1 MAKPSHLESLDLPK
15 VVNEWLKHFETA
27 LSRNRFN
34 DAANLFV
41 DQGQWRDLLAFT
53 WHVQTMSG
61 KQEILHTLQQTTP
74 KAKPSGLSLAE
85 ERTPPRVIDRA
96 DTICIEAFIKLD
108 TVWGPASGILRLV
121 ADEDGPNSLKAWVL
135 MTSLEEIRGHEEA
148 IGDRRPSGENYSRS
162 FGGDNW
168 LDLRNKSREYRDR
181 EPAVLIVGA
190 GQSGLTLAARLSVL
204 GVDTLLID
212 KHQRVG
218 DNWRKRYHSLVLH
231 NEVYINHMPYMPF
244 PPNWPVFIPKDKIAN
259 WFEGYAEAM
268 ELNVW
273 MDTALVNGSYDE
285 TNGQW
290 TIVVKNSKGTERIL
304 RPRHI
309 VFSTG
314 VSAIP
319 VKPELPGIDD
329 FKGEIIHSGAYLDGH
344 KWAGKKAVV
353 LGTGNS
359 GHDVTQDLHSC
370 GVDVSIIQR
379 SSTHI
384 VSLRE
389 AQKVYSHYFEG
400 PPIEDNDL
408 LAVSLPYPVLV
419 KSYQKSTRSM
429 LENDKELLDGLET
442 RGFRLNNGSN
452 DATGFQMSY
461 LRRGGGYC
469 FNVGCSDLIIN
480 GEVGLIQFSEID
492 TFIENGLKMKDGSIV
507 EADLL
512 VTATGY
518 KNQQDT
524 TRLFLGNTIADRI
537 GQVWGFDKGGEL
549 RNMWRRTP
557 QPGLW
562 FTAGGLAQVRIF
574 SKYLA
579 MQIKAVEEGIIGAQI
594 TTPQPAP
601 MSDAAD

>member
-1 MAKPSHLESLDLPK
+1 MVGTSYLASLDLRK
-15 VVNEWLKHFETA
+15 VVNDWLKQFELA
-27 LSRNRFN
+27 LSNN
-34 DAANLFV
+34 KADEAANLFA
-41 DQGQWRDLLAFT
+41 DHGQWRDLLAFT
-53 WHVQTMSG
+53 WHIQTMDG
-61 KQEILHTLQQTTP
+61 REKIQRALQQTTP
-74 KAKPSGLSLAE
+74 KAKPKELALAE
-85 ERTPPRVIDRA
+85 ERTPPRIVDRA
-96 DTICIEAFIKLD
+96 DVDCIEAFIKLD
-108 TVWGPASGILRLV
+108 TVWGPASGILRLIPN
-121 ADEDGPNSLKAWVL
+121 ENGPNGVKAWVL

-168 LDLRNKSREYRDR
+168 LDLRNKSREYNDR

-285 TNGQW
+285 ASGQW
-290 TIVVKNSKGTERIL
+290 TIVVKNSEGTERIL

-319 VKPELPGIDD
+319 IQPDLPGLND

-344 KWAGKKAVV
+344 KWAGQKAVV

-389 AQKVYSHYFEG
+389 AQKVYAHYFEG

-429 LENDKELLDGLET
+429 LRNDKTLLDGLKSS
-442 RGFRLNNGSN
+442 GFRLNDGGD

-492 TFIENGLKMKDGSIV
+492 TFISNGIKMKDGSIV
-507 EADLL
+507 EANLL

-524 TRLFLGNTIADRI
+524 TRLFLGDTIADRI
-537 GQVWGFDKGGEL
+537 GKVWGFDEEGEL

-579 MQIKAVEEGIIGAQI
+579 MQIKAVEEGIIGSQL
-594 TTPQPAP
+594 TVPQPAP
-601 MSDAAD
+601 MADAAD

>member
-1 MAKPSHLESLDLPK
+1 MAEASYLESLDLHK
-15 VVNEWLKHFETA
+15 VVNDWLKQFELA
-27 LSRNRFN
+27 LSNN
-34 DAANLFV
+34 KADEAANLFA
-41 DQGQWRDLLAFT
+41 DHGQWRDLLAFT
-53 WHVQTMSG
+53 WHIQTMDG
-61 KQEILHTLQQTTP
+61 REKIQRTLQQTTP
-74 KAKPSGLSLAE
+74 KAQPKELALAE
-85 ERTPPRVIDRA
+85 ERTPPRIVDRA
-96 DTICIEAFIKLD
+96 DVDCIEAFIKLD
-108 TVWGPASGILRLV
+108 TIWGPASGILRLIP
-121 ADEDGPNSLKAWVL
+121 DENGPNGVKAWVL

-168 LDLRNKSREYRDR
+168 LDLRNKSREYKDR

-268 ELNVW
+268 ELNIW
-273 MDTALVNGSYDE
+273 MDTALVSGSYDE
-285 TNGQW
+285 ASGQW
-290 TIVVKNSKGTERIL
+290 TIVVKNSEGTERIL

-319 VKPELPGIDD
+319 VQPDLPGLND

-344 KWAGKKAVV
+344 KWAGQKAVV

-389 AQKVYSHYFEG
+389 AQKVYAHYFEG

-429 LENDKELLDGLET
+429 LRNDKTLLDGLKSS
-442 RGFRLNNGSN
+442 GFRLNDGGD

-492 TFIENGLKMKDGSIV
+492 TFISNGIKMKDGSIV
-507 EADLL
+507 EASLL

-524 TRLFLGNTIADRI
+524 TRLFLGDTIADRI
-537 GQVWGFDKGGEL
+537 GKVWGFDEEGEL

-579 MQIKAVEEGIIGAQI
+579 MQIKAVEEGIIGSQL
-594 TTPQPAP
+594 TVPQPAP
-601 MSDAAD
+601 MADAAD

>member
-1 MAKPSHLESLDLPK
+1 MAEASYLESLDLHK
-15 VVNEWLKHFETA
+15 VVNDWLKQFELA
-27 LSRNRFN
+27 LSNN
-34 DAANLFV
+34 KADEAANLFA
-41 DQGQWRDLLAFT
+41 DHGQWRDLLAFT
-53 WHVQTMSG
+53 WHIQTMDG
-61 KQEILHTLQQTTP
+61 REKIQRTLQQTTP
-74 KAKPSGLSLAE
+74 KAQPKELALAE
-85 ERTPPRVIDRA
+85 ERTPPRIVDRA
-96 DTICIEAFIKLD
+96 DVDCIEAFIKLD
-108 TVWGPASGILRLV
+108 TVWGPASGILRLIPN
-121 ADEDGPNSLKAWVL
+121 ENGPNGVKAWVL

-168 LDLRNKSREYRDR
+168 LDLRNKSREYKDR

-268 ELNVW
+268 ELNIW
-273 MDTALVNGSYDE
+273 MDTALVSGSYDE
-285 TNGQW
+285 ASGQW
-290 TIVVKNSKGTERIL
+290 TIVVKNSEGTERIL

-319 VKPELPGIDD
+319 VQPDLPGLND

-344 KWAGKKAVV
+344 RWAGQKAVV

-389 AQKVYSHYFEG
+389 AQKVYAHYFEG

-429 LENDKELLDGLET
+429 LRNDKTLLDGLKSS
-442 RGFRLNNGSN
+442 GFRLNDGGD

-492 TFIENGLKMKDGSIV
+492 TFISNGIKMKDGSIV
-507 EADLL
+507 EANLL

-524 TRLFLGNTIADRI
+524 TRLFLGDTIADRI
-537 GQVWGFDKGGEL
+537 GKVWGFDEEGEL

-579 MQIKAVEEGIIGAQI
+579 MQIKAVEEGIIGSQL
-594 TTPQPAP
+594 TVPQPAP
-601 MSDAAD
+601 MADAAD

>member
-1 MAKPSHLESLDLPK
+1 MADVQLFENIDLREAITTWLE
-15 VVNEWLKHFETA
+15 HFE
-27 LSRNRFN
+27 SSIGEKNI
-34 DAANLFV
+34 DSAANLFV
-41 DQGQWRDLLAFT
+41 KDGQWRDLLAFT
-53 WHVQTMSG
+53 WHVQTMNG
-61 KQEILHTLQQTTP
+61 IDEIRDTIRRTIPSIAP
-74 KAKPSGLSLAE
+74 KAFTLAKK
-85 ERTPPRVIDRA
+85 RTPPRIINRGDID
-96 DTICIEAFIKLD
+96 CIEAFIEFD
-108 TVWGPASGILRLV
+108 TNTGPASGVLRLV
-121 ADEDGPNSLKAWVL
+121 TDSEGPMGLKAWVL
-135 MTSLEEIRGHEEA
+135 MTSLDEIRGHEEA

-162 FGGDNW
+162 FGGNNW
-168 LDLRNKSREYRDR
+168 LDLRNKARLYEER

-190 GQSGLTLAARLSVL
+190 GQSGLTLAARLGVL
-204 GVDTLLID
+204 GLDTLLID
-212 KHQRVG
+212 KHERVG

-259 WFEGYAEAM
+259 WFESYAEAM

-273 MDTALVNGSYDE
+273 MNTSLVSGSYDE
-285 TNGQW
+285 TNGHWQ
-290 TIVVKNSKGTERIL
+290 IVVKNSDGAERVL
-304 RPRHI
+304 RPRHV

-319 VKPELPGIDD
+319 VRPNLPGLDN
-329 FKGEIIHSGAYLDGH
+329 FEGEIIHSGEYLDGH

-370 GVDVSIIQR
+370 GVEVNIIQR

-389 AQKVYSHYFEG
+389 AQKVYAHYFEG

-429 LENDKELLDGLET
+429 LANDKDLLDGLKS
-442 RGFRLNNGSN
+442 RGFRLNNGGDDS
-452 DATGFQMSY
+452 TGFQMSY

-469 FNVGCSDLIIN
+469 FNVGCSDLIIS
-480 GEVGLIQFSEID
+480 GEVGLIHFSEID
-492 TFIENGLKMKDGSIV
+492 SFVPQGIRMQDGSII

-524 TRLFLGNTIADRI
+524 TRLFLGDKIADRI
-537 GQVWGFDKGGEL
+537 GKVWGFDEGGEL
-549 RNMWRRTP
+549 RNMWRRTA

-562 FTAGGLAQVRIF
+562 FMAGGLAQVRIF

-579 MQIKAVEEGIIGAQI
+579 LQIKAVEEGIIGAKI
-594 TTPQPAP
+594 ACPERAP
-601 MSDAAD
+601 MADAAD

>member
-1 MAKPSHLESLDLPK
+1 MPEASYLESLDLHK
-15 VVNEWLKHFETA
+15 VVNDWLKQFELA
-27 LSRNRFN
+27 LSNN
-34 DAANLFV
+34 KADEAANLFA
-41 DQGQWRDLLAFT
+41 DHGQWRDLLALT
-53 WHVQTMSG
+53 WHIQTMDG
-61 KQEILHTLQQTTP
+61 REKIQRTLQQTTP
-74 KAKPSGLSLAE
+74 KAQPKELALAE
-85 ERTPPRVIDRA
+85 ERTPPRIVDRA
-96 DTICIEAFIKLD
+96 DVDCIEAFIKLD
-108 TVWGPASGILRLV
+108 TIWGPASGILRLIP
-121 ADEDGPNSLKAWVL
+121 DENGPNGVKAWVL

-168 LDLRNKSREYRDR
+168 LDLRNKSREYKDR

-268 ELNVW
+268 ELNIW

-285 TNGQW
+285 TSGQW
-290 TIVVKNSKGTERIL
+290 TIVVKNSEGTERIL

-319 VKPELPGIDD
+319 VQPDLPGLND

-344 KWAGKKAVV
+344 KWAGQKAVV

-389 AQKVYSHYFEG
+389 AQKVYAHYFEG

-429 LENDKELLDGLET
+429 LRNDKTLLDGLKSS
-442 RGFRLNNGSN
+442 GFRLNDGGD

-492 TFIENGLKMKDGSIV
+492 TFISNGIKMKDGSIV
-507 EADLL
+507 EANRR

-524 TRLFLGNTIADRI
+524 TRLFLGDTIADRI
-537 GQVWGFDKGGEL
+537 GKVWGFDEEGEL

-579 MQIKAVEEGIIGAQI
+579 MQIKAVEEGIIGSQL
-594 TTPQPAP
+594 TVPQPAP
-601 MSDAAD
+601 MADAAD

>member
-1 MAKPSHLESLDLPK
+1 MAAVGFLHTLNLTEVTNAWLENFEAAINSKNAASAADLFDE
-15 VVNEWLKHFETA
+15 N
-27 LSRNRFN
+27 
-34 DAANLFV
+34 
-41 DQGQWRDLLAFT
+41 GQWRDLLAFT
-53 WHVQTMSG
+53 WHIQTMNG
-61 KQEILHTLQQTTP
+61 VDEIRDIIQQTVPTIAP
-74 KAKPSGLSLAE
+74 HKFNVAGQ
-85 ERTPPRVIDRA
+85 RTPPRIIDRA
-96 DTICIEAFIKLD
+96 DVDCIEAFIEFD
-108 TVWGPASGILRLV
+108 TNSGPASGVLRLIPHS
-121 ADEDGPNSLKAWVL
+121 DGPNGLKAWVL
-135 MTSLEEIRGHEEA
+135 MTTLEEIRGHEEA
-148 IGDRRPSGENYSRS
+148 IEERRPSGENYSRS

-168 LDLRNKSREYRDR
+168 LDLRNKSRNYDDR

-190 GQSGLTLAARLSVL
+190 GQSGLTLAARLGVL

-268 ELNVW
+268 ELNIW
-273 MDTALVNGSYDE
+273 MDTALARGSYDE
-285 TNGQW
+285 SSGQW
-290 TIVVKNSKGTERIL
+290 TIVVRNSDGTERIL
-304 RPRHI
+304 RPRHV

-319 VKPELPGIDD
+319 VRPELPGLDL
-329 FKGEIIHSGAYLDGH
+329 FKGEVIHSGAYLDGH

-370 GVDVSIIQR
+370 GVEVSIIQR

-384 VSLRE
+384 VSLSE
-389 AQKVYSHYFEG
+389 AQKVYAHYFEG

-408 LAVSLPYPVLV
+408 LAVSLPYPTLV

-429 LENDKELLDGLET
+429 LENDKELLTGLKAS
-442 RGFRLNNGSN
+442 GFRLNDGGD

-469 FNVGCSDLIIN
+469 FNVGCSDLIIS
-480 GEVGLIQFSEID
+480 GEIGLIQFSNID
-492 TFIENGLKMKDGSIV
+492 TFVPNGIKMKDGSVI

-524 TRLFLGNTIADRI
+524 TRFFLGDEIADRI
-537 GQVWGFDKGGEL
+537 GKVWGFDEGGEL

-579 MQIKAVEEGIIGAQI
+579 LQIKAVEEGIIGAKL
-594 TTPQPAP
+594 TTPQRAP
-601 MSDAAD
+601 MADAAD